1 MKGVGLFSQVT
12 GDKTQGNSLTV
23 YQGKFRL
30 DVGKNLFLEKFVQA
44 LEWAAQGSGGVTIPE
59 GIWEMCECDTKERS
73 SVMWLSRPV

>member
-44 LEWAAQGSGGVTIPE
+44 LEWAAQGSGEILFLDVFKRCVE
-59 GIWEMCECDTKERS
+59 VALKD
-73 SVMWLSRPV
+73 VV

>member
-44 LEWAAQGSGGVTIPE
+44 LEWAAQGSGEIPFLDVSKRCGE
-59 GIWEMCECDTKERS
+59 VALKDM
-73 SVMWLSRPV
+73 V